1 MPAETTYET
10 LTVTRDDTVLII
22 GLNRPD
28 KRNAFNL
35 TMIRELATVLGFLD
49 TDPDLRVGVL
59 YGEGTTFTGGLDLLD
74 VVPALQGGSLQI
86 PDGGI
91 HPWQVEGRRLTKPL
105 ITAVHG
111 KCLTLGIELVL
122 AGDIAIA
129 TESATFAQ
137 LEVGRGI
144 YPFGGATVRFP
155 RTAGW
160 GNAMRWMLTAEEFDS
175 AEAHR
180 IGIVQEVVADGTHVQ
195 RAIELAQVI
204 ARQAPLGVQ
213 ATLRSG
219 RLAEREGDAA
229 AEADLVSTA
238 VGLFAS
244 EDARIG
250 IEAFV
255 NRQPAQF
262 VGR

>member
-1 MPAETTYET
+1 MTDNNTYEA
-10 LTVTRDDTVLII
+10 LTVTRDGAVLVI
-22 GLNRPD
+22 GLNRPE
-28 KRNAFNL
+28 KRNAFNQV
-35 TMIRELATVLGFLD
+35 MIRELATVLGILD

-59 YGEGTTFTGGLDLLD
+59 YGEGKSFTSGLDLPD
-74 VVPALQGGSLQI
+74 VAPSLQDGSFQI

-91 HPWQVEGRRLTKPL
+91 HPWQVDGRRLSKPL

-129 TESATFAQ
+129 AESATFAQ
-137 LEVGRGI
+137 LEISRGI
-144 YPFGGATVRFP
+144 YPFGGATLRFP

-175 AEAHR
+175 TEAHR
-180 IGIVQEVVADGTHVQ
+180 IGIVAEVVPDGAHVQ
-195 RAIELAQVI
+195 RAVQLAQTI

-213 ATLRSG
+213 ATLRSA
-219 RLAEREGDAA
+219 RLAERDGAAA
-229 AEADLVSTA
+229 AEPELVPT
-238 VGLFAS
+238 VVNLFGT

-250 IEAFV
+250 IESFFT
-255 NRQPAQF
+255 RQPAQF